1 MDPSDPDIRAIGP
14 NAMAIAGLGTLPAEV
29 ILMIARLA
37 DNSRDMLRLAKVNR
51 HCYRTIVHK
60 AWEHDVKV
68 TGECRCLLGNVELN
82 NIEGVVRA
90 VRNYGAGPSVLHTVP
105 DLPEFELHKLS
116 ALGVAIEH
124 FNPLVV
130 RTLLD
135 LGCGVDKPS
144 QGFYRIDGPSE
155 ELPPLLQLLLFNH
168 GTWRLKTHP
177 LAGILGSPRRN
188 YDISA
193 RGIDRVDKWCR
204 EARQLA
210 SVLCEVL
217 QILVDHGADINA
229 ATTGLP
235 AALCSCSPMSVA
247 IMSGMP
253 AEVIS
258 LLLSLSASPIPRP
271 PPRCIFD
278 TNVLLFYA
286 CIWDSI
292 DHNQRL
298 TEPVT
303 TTLLKFEDPRPR
315 AHGPK
320 WVYFNRLI
328 GWIKQSPQTGLVRRS
343 VYRFGTTDH
352 EQRTLFTRIID
363 REVAKMANVQ
373 RENQL
378 SLLPATQQRTHH
390 RSLTLLG
397 AWVEAVRMRPTMVNE
412 AKAYISILVDQKGV
426 DHNGPCLSLSSFS
439 PLHWI
444 CGWNLCR
451 SFTSQRSSSSGS
463 PVLIWNVPTI
473 SKRTPL
479 HVACK
484 GEIVYEE
491 TVDILLEAG
500 ANPMAEDAQG
510 QTPLDFLQEGMAFK
524 PGYIQNEDFDTFDD
538 MLEYG
543 WTSELFELLTLEATL
558 RERLQQQG
566 GLNSRQN
573 GMREDQTK

>member
-14 NAMAIAGLGTLPAEV
+14 NAIAIAGLGTLPAEA

-51 HCYRTIVHK
+51 HCYRIIVHK
-60 AWEHDVKV
+60 AWEHDAKV

-124 FNPLVV
+124 FNPLMV

-155 ELPPLLQLLLFNH
+155 ELPPLLQLPLFNH

-177 LAGILGSPRRN
+177 L
-188 YDISA
+188 
-193 RGIDRVDKWCR
+193 
-204 EARQLA
+204 
-210 SVLCEVL
+210 
-217 QILVDHGADINA
+217 
-229 ATTGLP
+229 P
-235 AALCSCSPMSVA
+235 AALCSCSSMSVA

-451 SFTSQRSSSSGS
+451 SFTSQRSS
-463 PVLIWNVPTI
+463 
-473 SKRTPL
+473 
-479 HVACK
+479 
-484 GEIVYEE
+484 
-491 TVDILLEAG
+491 LLKFFIGLPGIDLER

-524 PGYIQNEDFDTFDD
+524 PGV
-538 MLEYG
+538 YG
-543 WTSELFELLTLEATL
+543 VYP
-558 RERLQQQG
+558 
-566 GLNSRQN
+566 
-573 GMREDQTK
+573 K